1 MLHLRLQH
9 NFFFAKL
16 ELRTH
21 LYFNTL
27 RNTLI
32 TNIIHEQLVWKEHNT
47 GKAVVLFQGWNLL
60 VRLFIRSNISLR
72 YIRERLIGRQSVSQ
86 LHRQSNKQTD
96 RQSITQTVR
105 QTGSQLDRQSDRQAG
120 SQIDRQSNRK
130 IIRQRGSQS
139 DRQPISQTD
148 TTLLTPR
155 EIKAKLLK
163 LKIKTTFLCL
173 WVIWIN
179 HWEYSGDIYHS
190 WSSGDGISPAKSAVP
205 LSTLPCHQFGSCLLM
220 IWMMS
225 PVWNFRPASL
235 HGMRSSFMG
244 S

>member
-9 NFFFAKL
+9 NFFFFAKL

-27 RNTLI
+27 LNTLI

-72 YIRERLIGRQSVSQ
+72 NIRERLIGRQSVSQ
-86 LHRQSNKQTD
+86 LHRQSNRQTD
-96 RQSITQTVR
+96 RQSNRQTV
-105 QTGSQLDRQSDRQAG
+105 
-120 SQIDRQSNRK
+120 
-130 IIRQRGSQS
+130 
-139 DRQPISQTD
+139 SQTD